1 MITCASLG
9 RAAFGVALLA
19 FALAGPAAAQQP
31 SPEQVSAIRS
41 NCRADFQAKCAG
53 VKAGGSEALACL
65 KQNVAALSPG
75 CQKAVG
81 AIGGAAAPKSGEAA
95 AAKPATAPAPAAEP
109 AAAPA
114 APAAAAP
121 PAAPAAAAAPPP
133 AAAIPAAPAARV
145 AGTMPAARPQVPLRI
160 ELAIMRQACGR
171 DFQANCAGVRPGGGQ
186 VIACLA
192 ANQARLSPGCQRA
205 LAMAKGL

>member
-9 RAAFGVALLA
+9 RTAAGLALLA
-19 FALAGPAAAQQP
+19 VALAGPAAAQQP

-41 NCRADFQAKCAG
+41 NCRGDFQAKCAG
-53 VKAGGSEALACL
+53 VKPGGSEALACL
-65 KQNVAALSPG
+65 KQNEAALSSG

-81 AIGGAAAPKSGEAA
+81 AIGGSPAAKSGEAA
-95 AAKPATAPAPAAEP
+95 PAKPTTAAAPAAEP

-114 APAAAAP
+114 ASAAAAP
-121 PAAPAAAAAPPP
+121 PAAPAAAAAAPPP
-133 AAAIPAAPAARV
+133 AAAPAARV
-145 AGTMPAARPQVPLRI
+145 AGPVPAARPQVPLRV

-205 LAMAKGL
+205 LATAKGL